1 MSKIKINLLLISLFF
16 CYGKLSAVTVTND
29 LKEDFFFSSNKFLII
44 ENDFTFIAENSIKII
59 ELNDDFF
66 LNQDSIKIAREK
78 LIKRLN
84 RRKKIIASILAFP
97 FPFGIIGLHRIYL
110 GSKPYVPLAYIAS
123 LGGEIGI
130 IPFIDFIVLLTTK
143 DIKKYQDNPNL
154 IMWQD

>member
-1 MSKIKINLLLISLFF
+1 VSKIKINLLLISLFF
-16 CYGKLSAVTVTND
+16 CYGKLSAVTVIND

-84 RRKKIIASILAFP
+84 RRKKIIANLQVF
-97 FPFGIIGLHRIYL
+97 LY
-110 GSKPYVPLAYIAS
+110 S
-123 LGGEIGI
+123 L
-130 IPFIDFIVLLTTK
+130 
-143 DIKKYQDNPNL
+143 Y
-154 IMWQD
+154 